1 MNVLIAEDTRA
12 IRMIVAATVAN
23 AGHEAIEAGNGCEAV
38 HAFKESDSVDLIIM
52 DAEMPH
58 MDGFEAT
65 RIIRDYQQD
74 DWVPIIFLSGH
85 DEDDYIQRA
94 LDTGADVYLS
104 KPINAVQLLG
114 QIKALER
121 IADMK
126 SKLRE
131 INGELQS
138 VNRVLE
144 NMARLDGLTQ
154 IANRRS
160 FDERIDVEIARCFR
174 NQAPLSLLICDIDCF
189 KQYNDTYGHLAGD
202 GALQKVAKAID
213 KCFHRATDLVA
224 RYGGEEFVVLLPDT
238 NAEDAYRMTEKMIE
252 AIAGLGIPHKASK
265 ADVDRVSISIGVAC
279 AGGSVE
285 MNKQELIERAD
296 AALYQA
302 KETGRNQAVLS
313 SEEECHE

>member
-23 AGHEAIEAGNGCEAV
+23 AGHEAVEAGNGCEAV
-38 HAFKESDSVDLIIM
+38 HAFKESGSIDLIVM

-65 RIIRDYQQD
+65 RIIRDYTED
-74 DWVPIIFLSGH
+74 DWVPIIFLSAH

-94 LDTGADVYLS
+94 LDTGADVYLK

-121 IADMK
+121 ISDMK
-126 SKLRE
+126 SKLHE
-131 INGELQS
+131 LNGELQN

-160 FDERIDVEIARCFR
+160 FDERVEIEIARCFR
-174 NQAPLSLLICDIDCF
+174 NQSSLSLMICDIDCF

-202 GALQKVAKAID
+202 TALQKVAKTLEGR
-213 KCFHRATDLVA
+213 FQRATDLVA

-238 NAEDAYRMTEKMIE
+238 PAEDAYRMSQDMVGAVTE
-252 AIAGLGIPHKASK
+252 LGIPHKSSK
-265 ADVDRVSISIGVAC
+265 AVDRVSISVGVA
-279 AGGSVE
+279 AANGKESLT
-285 MNKQELIERAD
+285 KDELIERAD
-296 AALYQA
+296 EALYQA

-313 SEEECHE
+313 TMEICYE